1 MNQPNGTDLKG
12 VRVLIVED
20 TWHTA
25 TAMKAALERVEMVV
39 IGPTATTSDALR
51 LIATHKPS
59 LALIDVNL
67 KGEMAGGLIEELHAQ
82 GIPVI
87 VASGYA
93 VPAVAKEK
101 VVRFLQKPFSGGQ
114 LIEAIRAAVSAEPA
128 TG

>member
-39 IGPTATTSDALR
+39 IGPTATTSDARR